1 MDSISTNVF
10 DKVTINDLMRIV
22 VGRLRK
28 QKIAVPDII
37 DQLNAKGVTV
47 TRAKFDDW
55 FMTRPDRDTTA
66 PIAVFQVLLN
76 VLFSLDQR
84 IMTVTELFTLIIAA
98 RIPINVIQDYARY
111 FPKAEWNQVLKAY
124 GFHQI
129 TWNDTLI
136 GRDEITEVIYESLL
150 RRYSRILVGHPGV
163 GKTALALQVL
173 RHYSV
178 HTGKPTYYIDMR
190 QTTTFMMLL
199 EQLSTVFQVRAMGN
213 EPLLYRLEA
222 FVKHHA
228 PCLLIDD
235 FQDSPSF
242 SLPQFVAYLGAHF
255 PAITFVLTTPL
266 TLTHYPELADKLI
279 EVTPLA
285 YSDNTSPAYHL
296 VRRCSLEL
304 GVMQIRDQDIHQIC
318 LQAQGNP
325 LYIKMMAGSIT
336 RDAHVDLHD
345 DVIQIALTHLDLPS
359 QILLQ
364 FMLCA
369 SIQLTQSFILAVS
382 PQLIGVDGA
391 AVAPYLQQLT
401 TVGYVTVVQND
412 EPVYVVANVVRQ
424 HLLPLLTNEQVVDM
438 LRCVYTA
445 LCQDNDMLTTTVNS
459 NQSLIYRTD
468 LAIIL
473 YVGHALI
480 SAAMPVE
487 ATTLCCVWHDA
498 FIRHGLVAQ
507 AIQLGEQ
514 CMAALPEADS
524 MRVELELV
532 MGTLYSE
539 RGLTHYAKTYFTQ
552 VRTNEASQSN
562 QYLRARVA
570 VDQCF
575 IELEDITSA
584 QDAQFVFLCNE
595 LTVAVDYFRQQ
606 QLFAWQAWA
615 YHRLSYSYFHV
626 NDLRKSHEY
635 NNLAVNLLRK
645 LTPSNWLSDV
655 MRSRGLILTAIGDF
669 ASARQHLEYAINAYK
684 ESDQVSEI
692 AQSYLRLA
700 VVDVLEMK
708 IPAAVV
714 NLRAGVQILERIGG
728 LKDVLYSIDI
738 YCGVL
743 LAQGGFND
751 ARTLLQICDQL
762 RHERQIY
769 RGGTFDNMLKQ
780 YFAFAT
786 NNSQI
791 VPRDLGLFMP
801 DQNIYEVVAIMRR
814 QLMTA

>member
-1 MDSISTNVF
+1 
-10 DKVTINDLMRIV
+10 
-22 VGRLRK
+22 
-28 QKIAVPDII
+28 
-37 DQLNAKGVTV
+37 
-47 TRAKFDDW
+47 
-55 FMTRPDRDTTA
+55 
-66 PIAVFQVLLN
+66 
-76 VLFSLDQR
+76 
-84 IMTVTELFTLIIAA
+84 
-98 RIPINVIQDYARY
+98 
-111 FPKAEWNQVLKAY
+111 
-124 GFHQI
+124 
-129 TWNDTLI
+129 
-136 GRDEITEVIYESLL
+136 
-150 RRYSRILVGHPGV
+150 
-163 GKTALALQVL
+163 
-173 RHYSV
+173 
-178 HTGKPTYYIDMR
+178 
-190 QTTTFMMLL
+190 
-199 EQLSTVFQVRAMGN
+199 
-213 EPLLYRLEA
+213 
-222 FVKHHA
+222 
-228 PCLLIDD
+228 
-235 FQDSPSF
+235 
-242 SLPQFVAYLGAHF
+242 
-255 PAITFVLTTPL
+255 
-266 TLTHYPELADKLI
+266 
-279 EVTPLA
+279 
-285 YSDNTSPAYHL
+285 
-296 VRRCSLEL
+296 
-304 GVMQIRDQDIHQIC
+304 
-318 LQAQGNP
+318 
-325 LYIKMMAGSIT
+325 
-336 RDAHVDLHD
+336 
-345 DVIQIALTHLDLPS
+345 
-359 QILLQ
+359 
-364 FMLCA
+364 MLCA

-401 TVGYVTVVQND
+401 TAGYVTVVQND

-424 HLLPLLTNEQVVDM
+424 RLLPLLTNERVVDM

-445 LCQDNDMLTTTVNS
+445 LCQDSDMLTTTVNA

-487 ATTLCCVWHDA
+487 AMTLCCVWHDA

-514 CMAALPEADS
+514 CMAALPDADS

-751 ARTLLQICDQL
+751 ARMLLQICDQL
-762 RHERQIY
+762 RHERQIF